1 MRYSIEPREQ
11 KSIQEYEFLLFAKI
25 FSDRYDRNPST
36 EAANNIVI
44 DAAKSAS
51 KRLIQKTEEATGDMI
66 GNTIVNKITSAGK
79 LETKES

>member
-25 FSDRYDRNPST
+25 FSDTYDRNPST

>member
-51 KRLIQKTEEATGDMI
+51 KRLVQKTAEATGDMI